1 MNDRSAEDAAA
12 WVERE
17 QLPFRIL
24 VDADRAIGTA
34 FGVSQPTA
42 EKYVA
47 NNAEGRRPGVLIDEE
62 GKIALALPDLRNV
75 EGQVEALSGI

>member
-34 FGVSQPTA
+34 FGVSQPTV

-47 NNAEGRRPGVLIDEE
+47 NNAEGRRPGLLIDDE

-75 EGQVEALSGI
+75 DGQVEALSGI

>member
-34 FGVSQPTA
+34 FGVSEPTV

-47 NNAEGRRPGVLIDEE
+47 NNAEGRRPGLLIDEE

-75 EGQVEALSGI
+75 DGQVEALSGI